1 MFRLNKSSRFALYAV
16 VELARDP
23 QAVLSA
29 GNIAEKYGISEHH
42 VAKVMQ
48 QLSRTGIVRSLRG
61 IGGGFQLA
69 KDPRSMTMLDVVQQ
83 FERPLPEAR
92 RGCLLLD
99 EGEDCNLTDT
109 CRIGEVFAEIQ
120 DQAFYT
126 LKSISIATLIQPK
139 KIA

>member
-1 MFRLNKSSRFALYAV
+1 MFKLNKSSRFALYAI

-23 QAVLSA
+23 QTILSA

-48 QLSRTGIVRSLRG
+48 QLSRNGMIRSLRG

-69 KDPRSMTMLDVVQQ
+69 KDPRQITMLDVVQH
-83 FERPLPEAR
+83 FERPQPQR
-92 RGCLLLD
+92 GGGCLLLD
-99 EGEDCNLTDT
+99 EGETCSQTGT
-109 CRIGEVFAEIQ
+109 CRIGEVFGEIQ
-120 DQAFYT
+120 EQAFYT
-126 LKSISIATLIQPK
+126 LQSISIATLIQPK